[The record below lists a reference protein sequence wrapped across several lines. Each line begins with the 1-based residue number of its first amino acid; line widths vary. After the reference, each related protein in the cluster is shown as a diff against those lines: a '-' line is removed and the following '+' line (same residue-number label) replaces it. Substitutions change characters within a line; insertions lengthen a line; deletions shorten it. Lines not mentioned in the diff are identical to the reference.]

1 MQAPMNRPLVSII
14 SPTYNQERFV
24 AECAESALAQT
35 YPHWEQVF
43 VDDGSSDCT
52 RDVLASYRDPRIRV
66 LSLPHRGL
74 GALAESYNAALA
86 ASTGPL
92 VGILEGDDR
101 WPDDKLELQVPL
113 FDDTDVNLA
122 WGRATTIDE
131 RGLVTGSRSIMHT
144 GGGVVRLSTTTAFR
158 RLTRSNV
165 LTPAV
170 TVMVRRRALDEVGGF
185 AQMAGGLYVDL
196 PTWLRVTA
204 LTDGDVAFLDRVLGV
219 YRVHPAQTTR
229 VAGGEM
235 SRQHLQAVLQVVES
249 FDAGTR
255 ARIGWTD
262 HLRRRAVSRG
272 RLAEGE
278 LLLAGGQFS
287 AAMAVFRDAFARS
300 ADFPDRLLALAGL
313 GSALVHADLV
323 GPVLALRQ
331 QLRQLRGG

>member
-1 MQAPMNRPLVSII
+1 MAPPLVTII

-24 AECAESALAQT
+24 AECAESALVQT
-35 YPHWEQVF
+35 YPHWEQIF
-43 VDDGSSDCT
+43 VDDGSSDRT
-52 RDVLASYRDPRIRV
+52 REILASYRDDRIRV

-101 WPDDKLELQVPL
+101 WPGDKLELQVPV
-113 FDDTDVNLA
+113 FDDPNVTLT

-131 RGLVTGSRSIMHT
+131 RDLVTGSRSTMHA
-144 GGGVVRLSTTTAFR
+144 GARNVRFSTATAFR
-158 RLTRSNV
+158 RLTRSNF
-165 LTPAV
+165 LTPSV
-170 TVMVRRRALDEVGGF
+170 TVMVRRSALDTAGGF
-185 AQMAGGLYVDL
+185 AQVPDGLYVDL

-204 LTDGDVAFLDRVLGV
+204 LTDGEVAFLDRVLGV
-219 YRVHPAQTTR
+219 YRVHPAQTTK

-249 FDAGTR
+249 LDAATR

-278 LLLAGGQFS
+278 SLLASGQFS
-287 AAMAVFRDAFARS
+287 GAMALFRDAFVQS

-313 GSALVHADLV
+313 GSALVHADFV
-323 GPVLALRQ
+323 GPAIALRH